1 MISMKTQRETKYK
14 APAFGFLLA
23 AALMAACV
31 LLAAVPAHAATFT
44 VNSTDDLG
52 DQSPGDGSCWTGVF
66 IQVGPRFVRECTLR
80 AAIQE
85 TNANNNDATVVD
97 AINFSIPTTDPK
109 CNANTNVC
117 TISPASHL
125 PTITEAVTIDGY
137 SQPGASENTR
147 ANGNNAVLLIQLNGA
162 NSGENASG
170 LILQTS
176 NSVVKGLVINRFAI
190 DGIHIFR
197 GTNNTVEGNF
207 IGTDPSG
214 TLDRGNGSFGGVF
227 VYGSNNTTGGATRDK
242 RNVIS
247 GNGGTGVRLY
257 FGNGNRVQGNYIGT
271 KKDGTSPLGNDT
283 SGVAMVD
290 AANNTIGG
298 ISGPEANV
306 IAFNGGAGV
315 VLKHLST
322 GVAGTFG
329 NAILRNSIFSNTGLG
344 IDLNGDGRTA
354 NDPGD
359 ADPGENNLQNFPV
372 ITSAETPFFDGP
384 TTIKGRLNSTLAT
397 TFTVQFFSNP
407 SNDNEGKK
415 FIGQKTNVV
424 TDSSGNASFT
434 FSPNQRVA
442 LGQRITATAT
452 DPNAN
457 TSEFSD
463 AREVT
468 RGGVIGGTAS

>member
-1 MISMKTQRETKYK
+1 MISTKTQQREAKGK
-14 APAFGFLLA
+14 ALALGFFLLA
-23 AALMAACV
+23 V
-31 LLAAVPAHAATFT
+31 LLATTLLAAKPAHAKTFT
-44 VNSTDDLG
+44 VNSTSDASDDFLN
-52 DQSPGDGSCWTGVF
+52 DTCDAD
-66 IQVGPRFVRECTLR
+66 PRAFVVRCTLR

-85 TNANNNDATVVD
+85 ANYQEEANTSIQSSGADT
-97 AINFSIPTTDPK
+97 INFNIPSTAPN
-109 CNANTNVC
+109 CNANTGVC
-117 TISPASHL
+117 TISPASAL
-125 PTITEAVTIDGY
+125 PPITEAVTIDGY

-162 NSGENASG
+162 NSGNASG
-170 LILQTS
+170 LNFNAS
-176 NSVVKGLVINRFAI
+176 NSVVKGLLINRFAI
-190 DGIHIFR
+190 DGIHIFK
-197 GTNNTVEGNF
+197 GTNNKVEGNF

-227 VYGSNNTTGGATRDK
+227 VYGSNNTIGGATRDK

-271 KKDGTSPLGNDT
+271 KQDGTSPLGNDT

-359 ADPGENNLQNFPV
+359 ADTGENNLQNFPV
-372 ITSAETPFFDGP
+372 LTSAETPFFDSP
-384 TTIKGRLNSTLAT
+384 TTIKGTLNSTPGT

-407 SNDNEGKK
+407 SNDDEGKK

-434 FSPNQRVA
+434 FTPNQRVA

-452 DPNAN
+452 DPNGN
-457 TSEFSD
+457 TSEFS
-463 AREVT
+463 APREVT
-468 RGGVIGGTAS
+468 RGGVIG